1 MRNKSVVTE
10 AKEINLAVELVQLGA
25 RLPVLE
31 AETGLSRERL
41 LRLYKE
47 VRGESPPKG
56 MLPFSTDW
64 FMSWQPNVHSSLFID
79 ILHYLTGQCGVTGTE
94 ALIKAY
100 RLYLEHVKVHG
111 LEQVLSLTRAWSLV
125 RFFEARM
132 LTTEPCTEC
141 GGHFV
146 VHTMDLHRDYVCGMC
161 NVPAR
166 AGKTRKNRARAAPAR
181 PAAAPARAG
190 GGCELDAAF
199 ARVDGTARQLRRPPE
214 QRAVSRP
221 FPSLRGGGPY

>member
-25 RLPVLE
+25 RLQVLE
-31 AETGLSRERL
+31 AETNLSRERL
-41 LRLYKE
+41 LKLYKE

-64 FMSWQPNVHSSLFID
+64 FMSWQPNIHSSLFID
-79 ILHYLTGQCGVTGTE
+79 IYRYLTGQCGATGTE
-94 ALIKAY
+94 AIVKAY
-100 RLYLEHVKVHG
+100 RLYLEHIQVHG

-125 RFFEARM
+125 RFIEAKM
-132 LTTEPCTEC
+132 LTTVPCTEC

-161 NVPAR
+161 NVPSR
-166 AGKTRKNRARAAPAR
+166 AGKTRKSCVTAASATARPEAPAKATLGR
-181 PAAAPARAG
+181 
-190 GGCELDAAF
+190 ELDAAF
-199 ARVDGTARQLRRPPE
+199 ARLGSGARQMRK
-214 QRAVSRP
+214 AA
-221 FPSLRGGGPY
+221 

>member
-25 RLPVLE
+25 RLQVLE
-31 AETGLSRERL
+31 AETSLSRERL

-64 FMSWQPNVHSSLFID
+64 FMSWQPNIHSSLFID
-79 ILHYLTGQCGVTGTE
+79 IHRYLTGQCGVTGTE
-94 ALIKAY
+94 AIIKAY
-100 RLYLEHVKVHG
+100 RLYLEHVQVHG

-125 RFFEARM
+125 RFIEARM
-132 LTTEPCTEC
+132 LTTVPCAEC
-141 GGHFV
+141 GGRFV

-161 NVPAR
+161 NLPSR
-166 AGKTRKNRARAAPAR
+166 AGKTRKNRARAAPAPAR
-181 PAAAPARAG
+181 PAAAPAKAAE
-190 GGCELDAAF
+190 GCELDAAF
-199 ARVDGTARQLRRPPE
+199 ARLGGTARQLRK
-214 QRAVSRP
+214 AA
-221 FPSLRGGGPY
+221 

>member
-79 ILHYLTGQCGVTGTE
+79 IHRYLNGQCGVTGTE
-94 ALIKAY
+94 AIIKAY
-100 RLYLEHVKVHG
+100 RLYLEHVQVHG

-125 RFFEARM
+125 RFIEARM
-132 LTTEPCTEC
+132 LTTVPCTEC

-146 VHTMDLHRDYVCGMC
+146 AHTMDFHRDYVCGMC
-161 NVPAR
+161 NVPSR
-166 AGKTRKNRARAAPAR
+166 AGKTRKNRAQAAPAR
-181 PAAAPARAG
+181 PAAAPARAA

-199 ARVDGTARQLRRPPE
+199 ARLDGTARKLRK
-214 QRAVSRP
+214 AA
-221 FPSLRGGGPY
+221 